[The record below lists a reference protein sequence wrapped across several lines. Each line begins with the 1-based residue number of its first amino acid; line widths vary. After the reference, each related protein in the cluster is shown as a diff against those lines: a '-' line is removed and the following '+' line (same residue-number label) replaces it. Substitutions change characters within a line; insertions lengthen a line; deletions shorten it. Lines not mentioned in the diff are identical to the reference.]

1 MESRE
6 QGGEGWGASVKGG
19 DSNGSYFLPC
29 FLLSCVTKERFV
41 GVKPRRAT
49 VAVQK
54 LFLKSPHRL
63 TFRYDPLCLTL
74 NLNPPPSPS
83 SSSKQGQSNS
93 NHNLI
98 WVRRQCLSVIRID
111 GCKSPTFFWLLCI
124 NLFSSWTPVHQR
136 GTIDYKK
143 KKSTDLSQAA

>member
-29 FLLSCVTKERFV
+29 FLLSCVMKERFV
-41 GVKPRRAT
+41 GVKTRRPPLRC
-49 VAVQK
+49 K
-54 LFLKSPHRL
+54 SFLKSPHRL
-63 TFRYDPLCLTL
+63 TFRYDPLCLNL
-74 NLNPPPSPS
+74 NLNLTPP
-83 SSSKQGQSNS
+83 SKQGQSNS

-136 GTIDYKK
+136 GTIDLKK
-143 KKSTDLSQAA
+143 KKSIDLSQTA